1 MKTGSGGCGAGQ
13 GWDGSTAP
21 SLCRGPLWDHPE
33 QPQCPCRPSSKH
45 FTGLIFP
52 LLPSCPASFSHPS
65 PKPRA
70 GQAGQG
76 PFSWQHEL
84 TARNFIPGGGK
95 SLPPRAQTQ
104 PQLCSLLWQG
114 QVWVPRGLG
123 RDPQLLSLLPPRVW
137 TRLVCHGSVGPQGL
151 GGRSRSTTG
160 APGAVPIS
168 RGLIVLSSNTSYY
181 LRPLGTPEPG
191 LHLIQ
196 RAEHLPMP
204 GGTCGHGQDLGGT
217 VAGIAQL
224 FQQHVFCRHREAWTP
239 TSPNTTPGRDAG
251 IPGNSWNSSCPLPQF
266 YRLLNIKVA
275 LIGLEVWTER
285 DQCAVSSDAN
295 ATLWA
300 FLQWKKSLRARK
312 KHDNAQLL
320 TGKTF
325 GGTTIGMAPLEG
337 MCSADNSGGVSVD
350 HAEQPIGA
358 AATMAHEIGHNFG
371 MVHDTAGCCRE
382 ATPEQGGCVMAAAT
396 GHPFP
401 RVFSACSR
409 RQLEN
414 YFQKGGGMCLFNLPD
429 TKDLVVARKCGN
441 GFREEGEDCDCGEVE
456 ECTNPCC
463 NAHNCTLKEGAQC
476 AHGDCCHSC
485 KLKAAGT
492 MCREAA
498 GSCDLP
504 EFCTG
509 ASPFCPANVY
519 LLDGSSCARGQAYC
533 SNGMCMTHQQQCVQL
548 WGPGAWPAPDAC
560 FQDVNMA
567 GNTYG
572 NCGKDSQGRYVK
584 CDKRDAM
591 CGKIQCQSSAKKPQ
605 GTNTVSIDTT
615 IRFKG
620 REVKCRGT
628 FVYSAKDDQEDLS
641 DPGLVLTGTKCGD
654 GMVCK
659 DRRCQN
665 ASLFELEKCVS
676 RCHGHGVCNSNKNCH
691 CDPGWAPPFCEK
703 PGLGGSVDSGP
714 VQSHSESRLVPR
726 APRCSWAAGVPG
738 EGWVPPEGLGGAAP
752 QPVPS
757 SGCLV
762 ATHCHQRP
770 LRAVPSLRCDQQG
783 CPQLGWPG
791 TGTRGHH
798 FHRARPEAGGVFQP
812 LTHPCAPPARPRVHP
827 DRLPCHLP
835 LPPARPV
842 ADHLLLVPP
851 GELPPPQVDQGHQA
865 QGPGGLQV
873 CGALKGC
880 RCVGH
885 PTGCRCVGNLKVCRC
900 VGHPKACRCVGH
912 PKPCRCVGHPKAA
925 GVWDTPKVC
934 RCVGHPRALQVCG
947 APQGSRCVG
956 HLKPCRCVGHPKAA
970 GVWGTPKIC
979 MCVGHPRALQVC
991 GAPQSLQA
999 CGAPQRLQDYPCPSQ
1014 TDHPCCP

>member
-1 MKTGSGGCGAGQ
+1 MAGPGPPGPRRGSAKA
-13 GWDGSTAP
+13 W
-21 SLCRGPLWDHPE
+21 
-33 QPQCPCRPSSKH
+33 
-45 FTGLIFP
+45 GLHLA
-52 LLPSCPASFSHPS
+52 LL
-65 PKPRA
+65 
-70 GQAGQG
+70 GVLLG
-76 PFSWQHEL
+76 
-84 TARNFIPGGGK
+84 
-95 SLPPRAQTQ
+95 LPPR
-104 PQLCSLLWQG
+104 
-114 QVWVPRGLG
+114 G
-123 RDPQLLSLLPPRVW
+123 RAGPAGPLSHGERVTPHW
-137 TRLVCHGSVGPQGL
+137 LL
-151 GGRSRSTTG
+151 GGRARRAVSLQEQVPAPARAEVAVTAEG
-160 APGAVPIS
+160 KELVLVLERNQLLAPGYTETHYSEQGQPVTVTPNHTEHCHYHGHV
-168 RGLIVLSSNTSYY
+168 RGHRGSWVVLSTCSGIRWAGCAGRWALWCLEGAQSQG
-181 LRPLGTPEPG
+181 LPPLAEPCVC
-191 LHLIQ
+191 LQ
-196 RAEHLPMP
+196 AR
-204 GGTCGHGQDLGGT
+204 
-217 VAGIAQL
+217 
-224 FQQHVFCRHREAWTP
+224 
-239 TSPNTTPGRDAG
+239 RDAWRTMKYMELFIVADHTLYRNQNLNLG
-251 IPGNSWNSSCPLPQF
+251 HTKQRIVEIANYVDKF

-285 DQCAVSSDAN
+285 DQCSVSSDAN

-371 MVHDTAGCCRE
+371 MVHDAQGCCVE

-401 RVFSACSR
+401 RVFSSCSR
-409 RQLEN
+409 SPSPCAL
-414 YFQKGGGMCLFNLPD
+414 CLSFPPCRMRRAMLGWVGRGWGRD
-429 TKDLVVARKCGN
+429 GTTAHGAVLSTQ
-441 GFREEGEDCDCGEVE
+441 

-485 KLKAAGT
+485 KLKVAGT
-492 MCREAA
+492 LCREAA

-504 EFCTG
+504 EYCTG
-509 ASPFCPANVY
+509 ASPYCPANVY

-533 SNGMCMTHQQQCVQL
+533 STGMCMTHQQQCVQL

-714 VQSHSESRLVPR
+714 VQSHNHESILIALVVIFLFLLPALALSIYYWYR
-726 APRCSWAAGVPG
+726 QENSLLARWIKDTRHRGHQACRKKSTGRKSSSAHPKGAFTLRNISASSH
-738 EGWVPPEGLGGAAP
+738 PPEQGPRTAFLPKAGAAQP
-752 QPVPS
+752 GSQPVN
-757 SGCLV
+757 V
-762 ATHCHQRP
+762 VHP
-770 LRAVPSLRCDQQG
+770 LRPAPHSIS
-783 CPQLGWPG
+783 P
-791 TGTRGHH
+791 
-798 FHRARPEAGGVFQP
+798 RPRDP
-812 LTHPCAPPARPRVHP
+812 KPARPPPPATKSPLVP
-827 DRLPCHLP
+827 TKAGASQAKLPPPKKPLPCSPVRSPQVVPKHQAPRRPLP
-835 LPPARPV
+835 GSPLLAKELPPAHGQTLLVMVPPSNFKVSGTSGSSHPTRPLKPMPPQRPV
-842 ADHLLLVPP
+842 PAI
-851 GELPPPQVDQGHQA
+851 
-865 QGPGGLQV
+865 
-873 CGALKGC
+873 
-880 RCVGH
+880 
-885 PTGCRCVGNLKVCRC
+885 KV
-900 VGHPKACRCVGH
+900 
-912 PKPCRCVGHPKAA
+912 
-925 GVWDTPKVC
+925 
-934 RCVGHPRALQVCG
+934 
-947 APQGSRCVG
+947 
-956 HLKPCRCVGHPKAA
+956 
-970 GVWGTPKIC
+970 
-979 MCVGHPRALQVC
+979 
-991 GAPQSLQA
+991 QST
-999 CGAPQRLQDYPCPSQ
+999 SFSSKK
-1014 TDHPCCP
+1014 

>member
-1 MKTGSGGCGAGQ
+1 MAGPGPPGPRRGSAS
-13 GWDGSTAP
+13 GW
-21 SLCRGPLWDHPE
+21 
-33 QPQCPCRPSSKH
+33 
-45 FTGLIFP
+45 GLRLA
-52 LLPSCPASFSHPS
+52 LL
-65 PKPRA
+65 
-70 GQAGQG
+70 GVLLG
-76 PFSWQHEL
+76 
-84 TARNFIPGGGK
+84 
-95 SLPPRAQTQ
+95 LPPRGRAG
-104 PQLCSLLWQG
+104 PAGSLSHG
-114 QVWVPRGLG
+114 E
-123 RDPQLLSLLPPRVW
+123 RVTLHW
-137 TRLVCHGSVGPQGL
+137 LL
-151 GGRSRSTTG
+151 GGRARRAVSLQEQVVAPARAEVAVTAEG
-160 APGAVPIS
+160 RELVLVLERNQLLAPGYTETHYSEQGQPVTVTPNHTEHCHYHGHVRGHRRSWVVLSTCSGI

-181 LRPLGTPEPG
+181 LSPLGPPEPG
-191 LHLIQ
+191 LHLLQ
-196 RAEHLPMP
+196 RAEHLPVP
-204 GGTCGHGQDLGGT
+204 GGTCGHGQHLAST
-217 VAGIAQL
+217 VAGMARL
-224 FQQHVFCRHREAWTP
+224 FQPRHTRAR
-239 TSPNTTPGRDAG
+239 RDAWRTMKYMELFIVADHTLYRNQNRNLG
-251 IPGNSWNSSCPLPQF
+251 HTKQRIVEIANYVDKF

-312 KHDNAQLL
+312 RHDNAQLL

-371 MVHDTAGCCRE
+371 LVHDSPGCCTE

-401 RVFSACSR
+401 RVFSSCSR
-409 RQLEN
+409 RQLES

-485 KLKAAGT
+485 KLKVAGT
-492 MCREAA
+492 LCREAA

-509 ASPFCPANVY
+509 ASPYCPPNVY
-519 LLDGSSCARGQAYC
+519 LLDGSSCAQGQAYC

-615 IRFKG
+615 IRLKG

-691 CDPGWAPPFCEK
+691 CEPGWAPPFCEK

-714 VQSHSESRLVPR
+714 VQNHAHESILIALVVISLFLLPALMLSICYWYRQENSLLARWIQESRVRAHGACSRNKSVGRKSSSAHAKAAFTLRNISASSHPSKGPR
-726 APRCSWAAGVPG
+726 SAFLPRP
-738 EGWVPPEGLGGAAP
+738 GAA
-752 QPVPS
+752 QPGSQPINV
-757 SGCLV
+757 V
-762 ATHCHQRP
+762 HP
-770 LRAVPSLRCDQQG
+770 LRPAP
-783 CPQLGWPG
+783 LGIPP
-791 TGTRGHH
+791 
-798 FHRARPEAGGVFQP
+798 RPRDP
-812 LTHPCAPPARPRVHP
+812 RPARPPPPAAKSPPGPAKASGAPQAKLPPPRKP
-827 DRLPCHLP
+827 LPCSPVRSPQVPPRHGAPRRPLP
-835 LPPARPV
+835 GSPLLAKELPPAPGQTLLVMVPPSSPRVPSTSASSPATRPIKPMPPQRPV
-842 ADHLLLVPP
+842 PAIK
-851 GELPPPQVDQGHQA
+851 A
-865 QGPGGLQV
+865 QSTSFSS
-873 CGALKGC
+873 K
-880 RCVGH
+880 
-885 PTGCRCVGNLKVCRC
+885 K
-900 VGHPKACRCVGH
+900 
-912 PKPCRCVGHPKAA
+912 
-925 GVWDTPKVC
+925 
-934 RCVGHPRALQVCG
+934 
-947 APQGSRCVG
+947 
-956 HLKPCRCVGHPKAA
+956 
-970 GVWGTPKIC
+970 
-979 MCVGHPRALQVC
+979 
-991 GAPQSLQA
+991 
-999 CGAPQRLQDYPCPSQ
+999 
-1014 TDHPCCP
+1014 

>member
-1 MKTGSGGCGAGQ
+1 MGELGELGTGNGATGNGGIWYGGTGNGGLWYAEGSREWGKEQGIKEGAGYK
-13 GWDGSTAP
+13 GRSKEWELGLEECRVRAP
-21 SLCRGPLWDHPE
+21 WGC
-33 QPQCPCRPSSKH
+33 
-45 FTGLIFP
+45 
-52 LLPSCPASFSHPS
+52 
-65 PKPRA
+65 
-70 GQAGQG
+70 
-76 PFSWQHEL
+76 
-84 TARNFIPGGGK
+84 
-95 SLPPRAQTQ
+95 
-104 PQLCSLLWQG
+104 
-114 QVWVPRGLG
+114 LG
-123 RDPQLLSLLPPRVW
+123 RAPQLLGTDQADGQSLW
-137 TRLVCHGSVGPQGL
+137 
-151 GGRSRSTTG
+151 GGSTTG
-160 APGAVPIS
+160 ATGAVPTS

-181 LRPLGTPEPG
+181 LSPLGTPEPG
-191 LHLIQ
+191 LHLIH

-204 GGTCGHGQDLGGT
+204 GGTCGHGQHLAST

-224 FQQHVFCRHREAWTP
+224 LQPQHPRVNPLREC
-239 TSPNTTPGRDAG
+239 
-251 IPGNSWNSSCPLPQF
+251 SWNQNLNLGRTKQRIVEIANYVDKF

-300 FLQWKKSLRARK
+300 FLQWRKSLRARK

-371 MVHDTAGCCRE
+371 LVHDSQGCCRE

-401 RVFSACSR
+401 RVFSSCSR
-409 RQLEN
+409 RQLES

-441 GFREEGEDCDCGEVE
+441 GFREEGEDCDCGEEE

-509 ASPFCPANVY
+509 SSPYCPANVY
-519 LLDGSSCARGQAYC
+519 LLDGSECAHGHAYC
-533 SNGMCMTHQQQCVQL
+533 STGMCMTHQQQCVQL

-665 ASLFELEKCVS
+665 VSLFELEKCVS

-691 CDPGWAPPFCEK
+691 CDPGWAPPFCDK

-714 VQSHSESRLVPR
+714 VQSHRECQRCQGSGCQGGCWVPGGLEWCQGSVCQGG
-726 APRCSWAAGVPG
+726 CSVPGGCSGARGAGVVPG
-738 EGWVPPEGLGGAAP
+738 VPQWCQGGCT
-752 QPVPS
+752 V
-757 SGCLV
+757 
-762 ATHCHQRP
+762 
-770 LRAVPSLRCDQQG
+770 
-783 CPQLGWPG
+783 
-791 TGTRGHH
+791 
-798 FHRARPEAGGVFQP
+798 
-812 LTHPCAPPARPRVHP
+812 
-827 DRLPCHLP
+827 
-835 LPPARPV
+835 
-842 ADHLLLVPP
+842 
-851 GELPPPQVDQGHQA
+851 
-865 QGPGGLQV
+865 PGGLQ
-873 CGALKGC
+873 CARG
-880 RCVGH
+880 
-885 PTGCRCVGNLKVCRC
+885 
-900 VGHPKACRCVGH
+900 
-912 PKPCRCVGHPKAA
+912 A
-925 GVWDTPKVC
+925 GVVPGGLQWCQEGWSGARGAAVC
-934 RCVGHPRALQVCG
+934 LGSVYQGGCTVPGGLHCARGAGEVPGGLQWCWGSAVC
-947 APQGSRCVG
+947 
-956 HLKPCRCVGHPKAA
+956 
-970 GVWGTPKIC
+970 
-979 MCVGHPRALQVC
+979 
-991 GAPQSLQA
+991 
-999 CGAPQRLQDYPCPSQ
+999 
-1014 TDHPCCP
+1014 

>member
-1 MKTGSGGCGAGQ
+1 GCPSLLSSPGVWRVPGPGLPLFAEQPWCLEGARAGGCPSLLSSPGVWRVPGLGA
-13 GWDGSTAP
+13 APP
-21 SLCRGPLWDHPE
+21 SLCLLQARRDAWRTMKYMELFIVADH
-33 QPQCPCRPSSKH
+33 
-45 FTGLIFP
+45 TLY
-52 LLPSCPASFSHPS
+52 
-65 PKPRA
+65 
-70 GQAGQG
+70 
-76 PFSWQHEL
+76 
-84 TARNFIPGGGK
+84 RNQN
-95 SLPPRAQTQ
+95 LN
-104 PQLCSLLWQG
+104 
-114 QVWVPRGLG
+114 LG
-123 RDPQLLSLLPPRVW
+123 RTKQR
-137 TRLVCHGSVGPQGL
+137 
-151 GGRSRSTTG
+151 
-160 APGAVPIS
+160 
-168 RGLIVLSSNTSYY
+168 IV
-181 LRPLGTPEPG
+181 E
-191 LHLIQ
+191 
-196 RAEHLPMP
+196 
-204 GGTCGHGQDLGGT
+204 
-217 VAGIAQL
+217 IANY
-224 FQQHVFCRHREAWTP
+224 V
-239 TSPNTTPGRDAG
+239 DK
-251 IPGNSWNSSCPLPQF
+251 F

-300 FLQWKKSLRARK
+300 FLQWRKSLRARK

-371 MVHDTAGCCRE
+371 LVHDSQGCCRE

-401 RVFSACSR
+401 RVFSSCSR
-409 RQLEN
+409 RQLES

-441 GFREEGEDCDCGEVE
+441 GFREEGEDCDCGEEE

-509 ASPFCPANVY
+509 SSPYCPANVY
-519 LLDGSSCARGQAYC
+519 LLDGSECAHGHAYC
-533 SNGMCMTHQQQCVQL
+533 STGMCMTHQQQCVQL

-665 ASLFELEKCVS
+665 VSLFELEKCVS

-691 CDPGWAPPFCEK
+691 CDPGWAPPFCDK

-714 VQSHSESRLVPR
+714 VQSHRDSH
-726 APRCSWAAGVPG
+726 W
-738 EGWVPPEGLGGAAP
+738 GLGLWGSPNLLCPAPTGVWGCGAPQTRSAQLPLGSGAAQT
-752 QPVPS
+752 QP
-757 SGCLV
+757 G
-762 ATHCHQRP
+762 
-770 LRAVPSLRCDQQG
+770 
-783 CPQLGWPG
+783 
-791 TGTRGHH
+791 
-798 FHRARPEAGGVFQP
+798 
-812 LTHPCAPPARPRVHP
+812 
-827 DRLPCHLP
+827 
-835 LPPARPV
+835 
-842 ADHLLLVPP
+842 
-851 GELPPPQVDQGHQA
+851 
-865 QGPGGLQV
+865 
-873 CGALKGC
+873 
-880 RCVGH
+880 
-885 PTGCRCVGNLKVCRC
+885 
-900 VGHPKACRCVGH
+900 RCVGH
-912 PKPCRCVGHPKAA
+912 PKPALPSSHWGLGLWGTPNPLCPAPTVSQPGRAVELPKPAL
-925 GVWDTPKVC
+925 
-934 RCVGHPRALQVCG
+934 PRSHWGLPVCG
-947 APQGSRCVG
+947 APQTHSAQLPLGSGAVG
-956 HLKPCRCVGHPKAA
+956 LPKPA
-970 GVWGTPKIC
+970 
-979 MCVGHPRALQVC
+979 
-991 GAPQSLQA
+991 
-999 CGAPQRLQDYPCPSQ
+999 
-1014 TDHPCCP
+1014 

>member
-1 MKTGSGGCGAGQ
+1 DLGDLGHCSGTWVVLLPQFLLLLQFLLLSQALTGFAHQLFS
-13 GWDGSTAP
+13 SP
-21 SLCRGPLWDHPE
+21 GPLSHGE
-33 QPQCPCRPSSKH
+33 QVTPH
-45 FTGLIFP
+45 WL
-52 LLPSCPASFSHPS
+52 
-65 PKPRA
+65 
-70 GQAGQG
+70 
-76 PFSWQHEL
+76 
-84 TARNFIPGGGK
+84 
-95 SLPPRAQTQ
+95 
-104 PQLCSLLWQG
+104 
-114 QVWVPRGLG
+114 
-123 RDPQLLSLLPPRVW
+123 
-137 TRLVCHGSVGPQGL
+137 L
-151 GGRSRSTTG
+151 GGRARRAVSLEEQVPAPARAEVAVTAEGRELVLEHCHYHGHVRGHGGSWVVISTCSG
-160 APGAVPIS
+160 I

-191 LHLIQ
+191 LHLIH

-204 GGTCGHGQDLGGT
+204 GGTCGHGQHLGST

-224 FQQHVFCRHREAWTP
+224 FQPQHPRAR
-239 TSPNTTPGRDAG
+239 RDAWRTMKYMELFIVADHTLYRNQNLNLG
-251 IPGNSWNSSCPLPQF
+251 HTKQRIVEIANYVDKF

-285 DQCAVSSDAN
+285 DQCTVSSDAN

-350 HAEQPIGA
+350 HAEQPVGA

-371 MVHDTAGCCRE
+371 MVHDTKGCCVE

-401 RVFSACSR
+401 RVFSSCSK

-485 KLKAAGT
+485 KLKVAGT
-492 MCREAA
+492 LCREAA

-509 ASPFCPANVY
+509 ASPYCPANVY
-519 LLDGSSCARGQAYC
+519 LLDGSECAHGHAYC
-533 SNGMCMTHQQQCVQL
+533 STGMCMTHQQQCVQL

-654 GMVCK
+654 GMVSDPHSWGQCP
-659 DRRCQN
+659 
-665 ASLFELEKCVS
+665 SLGSVCAQVS
-676 RCHGHGVCNSNKNCH
+676 APSLPGVCNSNKNCH

-714 VQSHSESRLVPR
+714 VQSHNHEPTLIALV
-726 APRCSWAAGVPG
+726 VI
-738 EGWVPPEGLGGAAP
+738 
-752 QPVPS
+752 
-757 SGCLV
+757 
-762 ATHCHQRP
+762 
-770 LRAVPSLRCDQQG
+770 SLFLLPALALSIYYWYQQENS
-783 CPQLGWPG
+783 LLHRWIRE
-791 TGTRGHH
+791 TR
-798 FHRARPEAGGVFQP
+798 HRSHG
-812 LTHPCAPPARPRVHP
+812 
-827 DRLPCHLP
+827 
-835 LPPARPV
+835 
-842 ADHLLLVPP
+842 
-851 GELPPPQVDQGHQA
+851 
-865 QGPGGLQV
+865 
-873 CGALKGC
+873 
-880 RCVGH
+880 
-885 PTGCRCVGNLKVCRC
+885 
-900 VGHPKACRCVGH
+900 ACRNKSIGR
-912 PKPCRCVGHPKAA
+912 KSSSAHPKAA
-925 GVWDTPKVC
+925 FTLRDISASSHPTKVSDT
-934 RCVGHPRALQVCG
+934 
-947 APQGSRCVG
+947 SRSPLV
-956 HLKPCRCVGHPKAA
+956 PPKAQA
-970 GVWGTPKIC
+970 KLPPPRKPLPCSPVRDPQVRDPQVRDPELPPAHGQTLLVMVPPSSSKASGTS
-979 MCVGHPRALQVC
+979 GSSHPTR
-991 GAPQSLQA
+991 PFK
-999 CGAPQRLQDYPCPSQ
+999 
-1014 TDHPCCP
+1014 

>member
-1 MKTGSGGCGAGQ
+1 MDGDGWMVTDGAAAGGGSLGAAEPRVWFSLRGRAGPRNTAINKGEQSRPLPAAPRPGRPRSGLRGGGTRRHKEEEVGPE
-13 GWDGSTAP
+13 AP
-21 SLCRGPLWDHPE
+21 SRGGDSPGAAAWPGRA
-33 QPQCPCRPSSKH
+33 RP
-45 FTGLIFP
+45 G
-52 LLPSCPASFSHPS
+52 PAGAR
-65 PKPRA
+65 PRA
-70 GQAGQG
+70 GGSAS
-76 PFSWQHEL
+76 PSW
-84 TARNFIPGGGK
+84 GSCWG
-95 SLPPRAQTQ
+95 S
-104 PQLCSLLWQG
+104 
-114 QVWVPRGLG
+114 PRGAGPG
-123 RDPQLLSLLPPRVW
+123 RQVPAPARAEVAVTAEGKELVLVLERNQLL
-137 TRLVCHGSVGPQGL
+137 
-151 GGRSRSTTG
+151 
-160 APGAVPIS
+160 APGYTETHYSEEGQPVTVTPNHTEHCHYHGHVRGHRGSWVVVSTCSGI

-191 LHLIQ
+191 LHLIH

-204 GGTCGHGQDLGGT
+204 GGTCGHGQDLGST
-217 VAGIAQL
+217 IAGIAQL
-224 FQQHVFCRHREAWTP
+224 FQPQHPRAR
-239 TSPNTTPGRDAG
+239 RDAWRTMKYMELFIVADHTLYRNQNLNLG
-251 IPGNSWNSSCPLPQF
+251 HTKQRIVEIANYVDKF

-285 DQCAVSSDAN
+285 DQCTVSSDAN

-371 MVHDTAGCCRE
+371 MVHDTAGCCVE

-401 RVFSACSR
+401 RVFSSCSR

-504 EFCTG
+504 EYCTG
-509 ASPFCPANVY
+509 ASPYCPANVY

-533 SNGMCMTHQQQCVQL
+533 STGMCMTHQQQCVQL

-615 IRFKG
+615 IRLKG

-654 GMVCK
+654 GMVC
-659 DRRCQN
+659 
-665 ASLFELEKCVS
+665 
-676 RCHGHGVCNSNKNCH
+676 NSNKNCH

-714 VQSHSESRLVPR
+714 VQSHTHESILIALLVIFLFLLPALTLSIYYWYRRENSLLHRWIKESRHRSPQPCSRSKSIGRQSSSAHPKGAFTLRNISASSHPTKGAGTAFLPR
-726 APRCSWAAGVPG
+726 P
-738 EGWVPPEGLGGAAP
+738 GAAP
-752 QPVPS
+752 PGSQPINV
-757 SGCLV
+757 V
-762 ATHCHQRP
+762 HP
-770 LRAVPSLRCDQQG
+770 LRP
-783 CPQLGWPG
+783 
-791 TGTRGHH
+791 
-798 FHRARPEAGGVFQP
+798 
-812 LTHPCAPPARPRVHP
+812 APHAIPARPRDP
-827 DRLPCHLP
+827 KPARPPPPAGKSPLLPSKAGASQAKLPPPRKPLPCSPVRSPQVVPKHQPPRRPLP
-835 LPPARPV
+835 GSPLLAKELPPAHGQTLLVMVPPTNFKVSSGSSHPTRPLKPMPPQRPV
-842 ADHLLLVPP
+842 PAIK
-851 GELPPPQVDQGHQA
+851 
-865 QGPGGLQV
+865 LQSTSFSS
-873 CGALKGC
+873 K
-880 RCVGH
+880 
-885 PTGCRCVGNLKVCRC
+885 K
-900 VGHPKACRCVGH
+900 
-912 PKPCRCVGHPKAA
+912 
-925 GVWDTPKVC
+925 
-934 RCVGHPRALQVCG
+934 
-947 APQGSRCVG
+947 
-956 HLKPCRCVGHPKAA
+956 
-970 GVWGTPKIC
+970 
-979 MCVGHPRALQVC
+979 
-991 GAPQSLQA
+991 
-999 CGAPQRLQDYPCPSQ
+999 
-1014 TDHPCCP
+1014 

>member
-1 MKTGSGGCGAGQ
+1 MAGPGPPGPRRGSAK
-13 GWDGSTAP
+13 GW
-21 SLCRGPLWDHPE
+21 
-33 QPQCPCRPSSKH
+33 
-45 FTGLIFP
+45 GLRLA
-52 LLPSCPASFSHPS
+52 LL
-65 PKPRA
+65 
-70 GQAGQG
+70 GVLLG
-76 PFSWQHEL
+76 
-84 TARNFIPGGGK
+84 
-95 SLPPRAQTQ
+95 LPPR
-104 PQLCSLLWQG
+104 
-114 QVWVPRGLG
+114 G
-123 RDPQLLSLLPPRVW
+123 RAGPAGPLSHGERVTPHW
-137 TRLVCHGSVGPQGL
+137 LL
-151 GGRSRSTTG
+151 GGRARRAVSLQEQVPAPARAEVAVTAEG
-160 APGAVPIS
+160 KELVLVLERNQLLAPGYTETHYGEQGQPVTVTPNHTEHCHYHGHVRGHRRSWVVLSTCSGI

-181 LRPLGTPEPG
+181 LSPLGTPEPG

-204 GGTCGHGQDLGGT
+204 GGTCGHGQDLGST
-217 VAGIAQL
+217 IAGIAQL
-224 FQQHVFCRHREAWTP
+224 FQPQHPRAR
-239 TSPNTTPGRDAG
+239 RDAWRTMKYMELFIVADHTLYRNQNFNLG
-251 IPGNSWNSSCPLPQF
+251 HTKQRIVEIANYVDKF

-300 FLQWKKSLRARK
+300 FLQWRRSLRARK

-371 MVHDTAGCCRE
+371 MVHDTTGCCVE

-401 RVFSACSR
+401 RVFSSCSR

-485 KLKAAGT
+485 KLKVAGT
-492 MCREAA
+492 VCREAA

-509 ASPFCPANVY
+509 ASPYCPANVY

-714 VQSHSESRLVPR
+714 VQSHNHESILIALAVISLFLLPALALSLSYWYRQENSLLSRWIKETRLR
-726 APRCSWAAGVPG
+726 GACSRNKSTGRK
-738 EGWVPPEGLGGAAP
+738 
-752 QPVPS
+752 S
-757 SGCLV
+757 SS
-762 ATHCHQRP
+762 A
-770 LRAVPSLRCDQQG
+770 
-783 CPQLGWPG
+783 
-791 TGTRGHH
+791 
-798 FHRARPEAGGVFQP
+798 
-812 LTHPCAPPARPRVHP
+812 
-827 DRLPCHLP
+827 
-835 LPPARPV
+835 
-842 ADHLLLVPP
+842 
-851 GELPPPQVDQGHQA
+851 
-865 QGPGGLQV
+865 
-873 CGALKGC
+873 
-880 RCVGH
+880 
-885 PTGCRCVGNLKVCRC
+885 
-900 VGHPKACRCVGH
+900 
-912 PKPCRCVGHPKAA
+912 HPKAA
-925 GVWDTPKVC
+925 FTLRNISASSHPTKQGPRTAFLPKPGAAPPGSQPVN
-934 RCVGHPRALQVCG
+934 VVHPLRPAPHSIPPRPRDPRPARPPPPASRSPLVPAKAGASQAKLPAPKKPLPCSPVRSPQVRS
-947 APQGSRCVG
+947 PQV
-956 HLKPCRCVGHPKAA
+956 VPKQQPPRRPLPGGPLLAKELPPAHGQTLLVMVPPTNFSAA
-970 GVWGTPKIC
+970 GTSGSS
-979 MCVGHPRALQVC
+979 HPTR
-991 GAPQSLQA
+991 PSKPMP
-999 CGAPQRLQDYPCPSQ
+999 PQRPVPAIKVQS
-1014 TDHPCCP
+1014 TSFSSKK

>member
-1 MKTGSGGCGAGQ
+1 MAQGDSGGCVDGPAWFRGAQGMCVWLRGLRGMCGWLRGYVGGSGGSRGSG
-13 GWDGSTAP
+13 GYVDGSGGSGDVWMAQAQGLSALLWWQP
-21 SLCRGPLWDHPE
+21 WSRCPLSPL
-33 QPQCPCRPSSKH
+33 CPCR
-45 FTGLIFP
+45 
-52 LLPSCPASFSHPS
+52 LLA
-65 PKPRA
+65 
-70 GQAGQG
+70 
-76 PFSWQHEL
+76 
-84 TARNFIPGGGK
+84 PGYTETHY
-95 SLPPRAQTQ
+95 SE
-104 PQLCSLLWQG
+104 QG
-114 QVWVPRGLG
+114 QPLTVTPNHTEHCHYHGHVRGHRRSWVV
-123 RDPQLLSLLPPRVW
+123 LS
-137 TRLVCHGSVGPQGL
+137 TCSG
-151 GGRSRSTTG
+151 
-160 APGAVPIS
+160 I

-181 LRPLGTPEPG
+181 LSPLGPPEPG
-191 LHLIQ
+191 LHLLQ
-196 RAEHLPMP
+196 RAEHLPVP
-204 GGTCGHGQDLGGT
+204 GGTCGHGQVPRAKGCPSL
-217 VAGIAQL
+217 L
-224 FQQHVFCRHREAWTP
+224 
-239 TSPNTTPGRDAG
+239 SPVSALQARRDAWRTMKYMELFIVADHTLNHNLG
-251 IPGNSWNSSCPLPQF
+251 HTKQRIMEIANYVDKF

-300 FLQWKKSLRARK
+300 FLQWKKSLKARK
-312 KHDNAQLL
+312 RHDNAQLL

-371 MVHDTAGCCRE
+371 LVHDSPGCCTE

-401 RVFSACSR
+401 RVFSSCSR
-409 RQLEN
+409 RQLES

-485 KLKAAGT
+485 KLKVAGT
-492 MCREAA
+492 LCREAA

-509 ASPFCPANVY
+509 ASPYCPPNVY
-519 LLDGSSCARGQAYC
+519 LLDGSSCAQGQAYC

-615 IRFKG
+615 IRLKG

-691 CDPGWAPPFCEK
+691 CEPGWAPPFCEK

-714 VQSHSESRLVPR
+714 VQNHGESQLCPELLLQPPGAQGSGTELLLSTWSRYPKDAPPVVLFSFFPLSLSQGPR
-726 APRCSWAAGVPG
+726 SAFLPRP
-738 EGWVPPEGLGGAAP
+738 GAA
-752 QPVPS
+752 QPGSQPINV
-757 SGCLV
+757 V
-762 ATHCHQRP
+762 HP
-770 LRAVPSLRCDQQG
+770 LRPAP
-783 CPQLGWPG
+783 LGIPP
-791 TGTRGHH
+791 
-798 FHRARPEAGGVFQP
+798 RPRDP
-812 LTHPCAPPARPRVHP
+812 RPARPP
-827 DRLPCHLP
+827 
-835 LPPARPV
+835 PPA
-842 ADHLLLVPP
+842 AKSPP
-851 GELPPPQVDQGHQA
+851 GPAKAGGASQVKLPPPRKPLPCSPVRSPQVRFDGETEVSSD
-865 QGPGGLQV
+865 GGDTGEV
-873 CGALKGC
+873 C
-880 RCVGH
+880 
-885 PTGCRCVGNLKVCRC
+885 
-900 VGHPKACRCVGH
+900 
-912 PKPCRCVGHPKAA
+912 
-925 GVWDTPKVC
+925 
-934 RCVGHPRALQVCG
+934 
-947 APQGSRCVG
+947 
-956 HLKPCRCVGHPKAA
+956 
-970 GVWGTPKIC
+970 WGTPQ
-979 MCVGHPRALQVC
+979 VSSALQPRQEPT
-991 GAPQSLQA
+991 GELWGDTGEFSLGTTQVSSD
-999 CGAPQRLQDYPCPSQ
+999 GEIQVSSHWGPHR
-1014 TDHPCCP
+1014 

>member
-1 MKTGSGGCGAGQ
+1 
-13 GWDGSTAP
+13 
-21 SLCRGPLWDHPE
+21 GPL
-33 QPQCPCRPSSKH
+33 
-45 FTGLIFP
+45 
-52 LLPSCPASFSHPS
+52 SH
-65 PKPRA
+65 
-70 GQAGQG
+70 G
-76 PFSWQHEL
+76 E
-84 TARNFIPGGGK
+84 
-95 SLPPRAQTQ
+95 
-104 PQLCSLLWQG
+104 
-114 QVWVPRGLG
+114 
-123 RDPQLLSLLPPRVW
+123 RVTPHW
-137 TRLVCHGSVGPQGL
+137 LL
-151 GGRSRSTTG
+151 GGRARRAVSLEEQVPAPARAEVAVTAEGKELVLVLERNQGVVAPSPLREVPTVSLQEHCHYHGHVRSHRHSWVVLSTCSG
-160 APGAVPIS
+160 I

-217 VAGIAQL
+217 MAAITQL
-224 FQQHVFCRHREAWTP
+224 FQQQHPRAR
-239 TSPNTTPGRDAG
+239 RDAWRTMKYMELFIVADHTLYRNQNLNLG
-251 IPGNSWNSSCPLPQF
+251 HTKQRIVEIANYVDKF

-285 DQCAVSSDAN
+285 DQCTVSSDAN

-401 RVFSACSR
+401 RVFSSCSR

-509 ASPFCPANVY
+509 ASPYCPANVY
-519 LLDGSSCARGQAYC
+519 LLDGSSCAHGQAYC

-572 NCGKDSQGRYVK
+572 NCGKDSQGHYVK

-691 CDPGWAPPFCEK
+691 CDPGWAPPYCEK

-714 VQSHSESRLVPR
+714 VQSHNHEFILIALLVIFLFLLPALSLTVYYWYRRENSLLHRWIKDTRHRSQEACSRNKPIGRKSSSARPKAAFTLRNISASSHPR
-726 APRCSWAAGVPG
+726 KSTRTPFLPSPGAAQPGSQPINVVHPLRPAPHPIAPRPRD
-738 EGWVPPEGLGGAAP
+738 PK
-752 QPVPS
+752 
-757 SGCLV
+757 
-762 ATHCHQRP
+762 
-770 LRAVPSLRCDQQG
+770 
-783 CPQLGWPG
+783 
-791 TGTRGHH
+791 
-798 FHRARPEAGGVFQP
+798 
-812 LTHPCAPPARPRVHP
+812 PARPPPPASKSPLVSPKAGASQAKLPPPRKP
-827 DRLPCHLP
+827 LPCSPIRSPQVVPKQQPPRRPLP
-835 LPPARPV
+835 GSPLLAKELPPA
-842 ADHLLLVPP
+842 HGQTLLVMVPP
-851 GELPPPQVDQGHQA
+851 TNFKVSSGSSHSSRP
-865 QGPGGLQV
+865 
-873 CGALKGC
+873 LK
-880 RCVGH
+880 
-885 PTGCRCVGNLKVCRC
+885 
-900 VGHPKACRCVGH
+900 
-912 PKPCRCVGHPKAA
+912 
-925 GVWDTPKVC
+925 
-934 RCVGHPRALQVCG
+934 
-947 APQGSRCVG
+947 
-956 HLKPCRCVGHPKAA
+956 
-970 GVWGTPKIC
+970 
-979 MCVGHPRALQVC
+979 
-991 GAPQSLQA
+991 
-999 CGAPQRLQDYPCPSQ
+999 
-1014 TDHPCCP
+1014 

>member
-1 MKTGSGGCGAGQ
+1 MRDWAGEGVMLWLHAGVHPQKHLRGGSGCWSSALSLPKFPLVWLWRSSSSRGLTGSVHQVFSSPGPPLQ
-13 GWDGSTAP
+13 G
-21 SLCRGPLWDHPE
+21 E
-33 QPQCPCRPSSKH
+33 
-45 FTGLIFP
+45 
-52 LLPSCPASFSHPS
+52 
-65 PKPRA
+65 
-70 GQAGQG
+70 
-76 PFSWQHEL
+76 
-84 TARNFIPGGGK
+84 
-95 SLPPRAQTQ
+95 
-104 PQLCSLLWQG
+104 
-114 QVWVPRGLG
+114 
-123 RDPQLLSLLPPRVW
+123 RVTPHW
-137 TRLVCHGSVGPQGL
+137 LL
-151 GGRSRSTTG
+151 GGRVRRAVSLEEQVPAPAQAEVAVTAEGKELVLVLERNQLL
-160 APGAVPIS
+160 APGYTETHYSEDGQPVTVTPNHTEHCHYHGHVRGHGGSWVVLSTCSGI

-181 LRPLGTPEPG
+181 LRPLGSPEPG
-191 LHLIQ
+191 LHLIH
-196 RAEHLPMP
+196 RAEHLPVP
-204 GGTCGHGQDLGGT
+204 RGTCGHGHDLGSAIG
-217 VAGIAQL
+217 GIAQL
-224 FQQHVFCRHREAWTP
+224 FQPQHPRAK
-239 TSPNTTPGRDAG
+239 RDAWRTMKYMELFIVADHTLYRNQNLNLG
-251 IPGNSWNSSCPLPQF
+251 HTKQRIVEIANYVDKF

-371 MVHDTAGCCRE
+371 MVHDTKGCCVE

-401 RVFSACSR
+401 RVFSSCSK
-409 RQLEN
+409 RQLES

-429 TKDLVVARKCGN
+429 TKDLVVGRKCGN

-476 AHGDCCHSC
+476 AHGDCCHNC
-485 KLKAAGT
+485 KLKVAGT

-509 ASPFCPANVY
+509 ASPYCPANVY
-519 LLDGSSCARGQAYC
+519 LLDGSSCAYGEAYC
-533 SNGMCMTHQQQCVQL
+533 NNGMCMTHHQQCVQL

-560 FQDVNMA
+560 FQDVNTA

-665 ASLFELEKCVS
+665 VSLFELEKCVS

-691 CDPGWAPPFCEK
+691 CDPGWAPPYCEK

-714 VQSHSESRLVPR
+714 VQSHNHESILIALVVIFLFLLPALMLSIYYWYR
-726 APRCSWAAGVPG
+726 RENSLLNRWVKEMRHRSQEACSRNKSIGRK
-738 EGWVPPEGLGGAAP
+738 
-752 QPVPS
+752 S
-757 SGCLV
+757 SS
-762 ATHCHQRP
+762 A
-770 LRAVPSLRCDQQG
+770 
-783 CPQLGWPG
+783 
-791 TGTRGHH
+791 
-798 FHRARPEAGGVFQP
+798 
-812 LTHPCAPPARPRVHP
+812 
-827 DRLPCHLP
+827 
-835 LPPARPV
+835 
-842 ADHLLLVPP
+842 
-851 GELPPPQVDQGHQA
+851 
-865 QGPGGLQV
+865 
-873 CGALKGC
+873 
-880 RCVGH
+880 
-885 PTGCRCVGNLKVCRC
+885 
-900 VGHPKACRCVGH
+900 
-912 PKPCRCVGHPKAA
+912 HPKAA
-925 GVWDTPKVC
+925 FTLRNISASSHPTKPGPRTAFLPKSGAAQPGSQPINVVHPLRPAPHSIPPRPRDPKPARPPPPVSKSPLVPTKAGVSQAKLPPPKKPLPCSPVRTPQVVPKHQAPCRPLPGSPLLAKELPPAHGQTLLVMVPPTNFKVS
-934 RCVGHPRALQVCG
+934 RTSGSSHPTR
-947 APQGSRCVG
+947 P
-956 HLKPCRCVGHPKAA
+956 LKPMP
-970 GVWGTPKIC
+970 
-979 MCVGHPRALQVC
+979 
-991 GAPQSLQA
+991 
-999 CGAPQRLQDYPCPSQ
+999 PQRPVPAIKVQS
-1014 TDHPCCP
+1014 TSFSSKK

>member
-1 MKTGSGGCGAGQ
+1 MGLVGAGEALTSIQMFAAAGCTRGPLTGPQ
-13 GWDGSTAP
+13 GRASSEGLGWGGGDTGLGLVSPRDTRRSSGCWSSAL
-21 SLCRGPLWDHPE
+21 SLCRSCSSQAPTGSAQQLFSSPGPL
-33 QPQCPCRPSSKH
+33 
-45 FTGLIFP
+45 
-52 LLPSCPASFSHPS
+52 SH
-65 PKPRA
+65 
-70 GQAGQG
+70 G
-76 PFSWQHEL
+76 E
-84 TARNFIPGGGK
+84 
-95 SLPPRAQTQ
+95 
-104 PQLCSLLWQG
+104 
-114 QVWVPRGLG
+114 
-123 RDPQLLSLLPPRVW
+123 RVTPHW
-137 TRLVCHGSVGPQGL
+137 LL
-151 GGRSRSTTG
+151 GGRARRAVSLQEQMPAPARAEVAVTAEG
-160 APGAVPIS
+160 KELVLVLERNQLLAPGYTETHYSEQGQPVTVTPNHTEHCHYHGHVRGHRGSWVVLSTCSGI

-191 LHLIQ
+191 LHLIH
-196 RAEHLPMP
+196 RAEHLPLP
-204 GGTCGHGQDLGGT
+204 GGTCGHGQPLGST
-217 VAGIAQL
+217 VAGIARL
-224 FQQHVFCRHREAWTP
+224 FQPQQPRAR
-239 TSPNTTPGRDAG
+239 RDAWRTMKYMELFIVADHTLYRNQNLNLG
-251 IPGNSWNSSCPLPQF
+251 HTKQRIVEIANYVDKF

-285 DQCAVSSDAN
+285 DQCSVSSDAN

-371 MVHDTAGCCRE
+371 MVHDAQGCCVE

-401 RVFSACSR
+401 RVFSSCSR

-485 KLKAAGT
+485 KLKVAGT
-492 MCREAA
+492 LCREAA

-504 EFCTG
+504 EYCTG
-509 ASPFCPANVY
+509 ASPYCPANVY

-533 SNGMCMTHQQQCVQL
+533 STGMCMTHQQQCVQL

-714 VQSHSESRLVPR
+714 VQSHNHESILIALVVIFLFLLPALALSIYYWYR
-726 APRCSWAAGVPG
+726 Q
-738 EGWVPPEGLGGAAP
+738 EN
-752 QPVPS
+752 
-757 SGCLV
+757 
-762 ATHCHQRP
+762 
-770 LRAVPSLRCDQQG
+770 SLLARWIKD
-783 CPQLGWPG
+783 
-791 TGTRGHH
+791 TR
-798 FHRARPEAGGVFQP
+798 HR
-812 LTHPCAPPARPRVHP
+812 
-827 DRLPCHLP
+827 
-835 LPPARPV
+835 
-842 ADHLLLVPP
+842 
-851 GELPPPQVDQGHQA
+851 GHQA
-865 QGPGGLQV
+865 
-873 CGALKGC
+873 C
-880 RCVGH
+880 RKKSMG
-885 PTGCRCVGNLKVCRC
+885 RKSSS
-900 VGHPKACRCVGH
+900 A
-912 PKPCRCVGHPKAA
+912 HPKAA
-925 GVWDTPKVC
+925 FTLRNISASSHPPEQGPRTAFLPKAGAAQPGSQPVN
-934 RCVGHPRALQVCG
+934 VVHPLRPAPLSIPPRPRDPRPARPPPPATKSPLVPTKAGASQAKLPPPKKPLPCSPVRSPQVVPKHQ
-947 APQGSRCVG
+947 APRRPLPGSPLLAKELPPAHGQTLLVMVPPSNFKVSGTSGSSHPTRP
-956 HLKPCRCVGHPKAA
+956 LKPMP
-970 GVWGTPKIC
+970 
-979 MCVGHPRALQVC
+979 
-991 GAPQSLQA
+991 
-999 CGAPQRLQDYPCPSQ
+999 PQRPVPAIKVQS
-1014 TDHPCCP
+1014 TSFSSKK

>member
-1 MKTGSGGCGAGQ
+1 MAGPGPPGPRRGSAK
-13 GWDGSTAP
+13 GW
-21 SLCRGPLWDHPE
+21 
-33 QPQCPCRPSSKH
+33 
-45 FTGLIFP
+45 GLRLA
-52 LLPSCPASFSHPS
+52 LL
-65 PKPRA
+65 
-70 GQAGQG
+70 GVLLG
-76 PFSWQHEL
+76 
-84 TARNFIPGGGK
+84 
-95 SLPPRAQTQ
+95 LPPR
-104 PQLCSLLWQG
+104 
-114 QVWVPRGLG
+114 G
-123 RDPQLLSLLPPRVW
+123 RAGPAGPLSHGE
-137 TRLVCHGSVGPQGL
+137 LVTPHWLL
-151 GGRSRSTTG
+151 GGRARRAASLEEQVPAPARAEVAVTAEG
-160 APGAVPIS
+160 RELVLVLERNQLLAPGYTETHYSERGQPVTVTPNRTEHCHYHGHVRGHGGSWVVIS
-168 RGLIVLSSNTSYY
+168 TCSGIRGLIVLSSNTSYY

-191 LHLIQ
+191 LHLIH

-204 GGTCGHGQDLGGT
+204 GGTCGHGQHLGST

-224 FQQHVFCRHREAWTP
+224 FQPQHPRAK
-239 TSPNTTPGRDAG
+239 RDAWRTMKYMELFIVADHTLYRNQNLNLG
-251 IPGNSWNSSCPLPQF
+251 HTKQRIVEIANYVDKF

-285 DQCAVSSDAN
+285 DQCTVSSDAN

-371 MVHDTAGCCRE
+371 MVHDTKGCCVE

-401 RVFSACSR
+401 RVFSSCSK

-492 MCREAA
+492 LCREAA

-509 ASPFCPANVY
+509 SSPYCPANVY
-519 LLDGSSCARGQAYC
+519 LLDGSECAHGRAYC
-533 SNGMCMTHQQQCVQL
+533 STGMCMTHQQQCVQL

-665 ASLFELEKCVS
+665 VSLLELEACVS

-691 CDPGWAPPFCEK
+691 CDPGWAPPFCEE

-714 VQSHSESRLVPR
+714 VQSHAHQPTLIALVVISLFLLPALALSIYYWYQQENSRLHR
-726 APRCSWAAGVPG
+726 WIQETRTGGHGACSRNKSIGRKASSVQPKAAFTLRDISASSHPTKGQMWFSWSSAPG
-738 EGWVPPEGLGGAAP
+738 EGAVSSEAP
-752 QPVPS
+752 GMMCKGP
-757 SGCLV
+757 
-762 ATHCHQRP
+762 R
-770 LRAVPSLRCDQQG
+770 
-783 CPQLGWPG
+783 
-791 TGTRGHH
+791 
-798 FHRARPEAGGVFQP
+798 HR
-812 LTHPCAPPARPRVHP
+812 
-827 DRLPCHLP
+827 
-835 LPPARPV
+835 
-842 ADHLLLVPP
+842 
-851 GELPPPQVDQGHQA
+851 PPPQARLCPARLSAHQ
-865 QGPGGLQV
+865 
-873 CGALKGC
+873 C
-880 RCVGH
+880 RAPPSPRSPPH
-885 PTGCRCVGNLKVCRC
+885 PPPPQRPQTR
-900 VGHPKACRCVGH
+900 
-912 PKPCRCVGHPKAA
+912 
-925 GVWDTPKVC
+925 
-934 RCVGHPRALQVCG
+934 Q
-947 APQGSRCVG
+947 APSPSQQI
-956 HLKPCRCVGHPKAA
+956 PP
-970 GVWGTPKIC
+970 
-979 MCVGHPRALQVC
+979 
-991 GAPQSLQA
+991 GAPQSPGQAPTAEETSALQPPENPS
-999 CGAPQRLQDYPCPSQ
+999 GAPEAPRPAPAAAGLSPPGPGAAPCPRTDPAGHGPSLQLQDERLQPPHEAVQTNATSEASPSHQ
-1014 TDHPCCP
+1014 SPIHLLLKEVTIPGHLPPLLSWLS